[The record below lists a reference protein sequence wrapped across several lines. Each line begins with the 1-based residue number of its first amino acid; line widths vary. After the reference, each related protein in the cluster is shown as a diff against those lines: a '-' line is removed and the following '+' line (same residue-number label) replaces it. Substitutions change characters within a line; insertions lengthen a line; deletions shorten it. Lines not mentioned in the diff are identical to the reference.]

1 MVLDTTIGTD
11 GMAGA
16 RLYGGGTNW
25 HMFRVHGM
33 YKAIL
38 TDEHEYKT

>member
-1 MVLDTTIGTD
+1 MVLDTTMGTH
-11 GMAGA
+11 GMPDA

-25 HMFRVHGM
+25 HMFHVDGI

-38 TDEHEYKT
+38 TDEHE

>member
-1 MVLDTTIGTD
+1 MVLDTTMGTD

-25 HMFRVHGM
+25 HMFCVDSV

-38 TDEHEYKT
+38 TDEHE